1 MANRHISKLILFCT
15 VTLFSFSS
23 IKAQESDNAV
33 LNLIKEKTFL
43 FTAQTYYSNSYGSKR
58 LTDYYS
64 VKFTKDSIIGNVP
77 YYGQS
82 FTPQINVTDGG
93 INFTSIKFDYS
104 FVVKKNGKI
113 FVTILPKD
121 DRIIVQKLFMTIYS
135 DGQTQ
140 LDVLSRNRE
149 PVTLNGSI
157 SN

>member
-1 MANRHISKLILFCT
+1 MAKYHNTKIAFLFVCFLFC
-15 VTLFSFSS
+15 FST
-23 IKAQESDNAV
+23 IEAQETDNAV
-33 LNLIKEKTFL
+33 TQMIKAKNFL
-43 FTAQTYYSNSYGSKR
+43 FTAQTYFSNSFGSKR

-93 INFTSIKFDYS
+93 INFISTKFEYS
-104 FVVKKNGKI
+104 FVEKKNGKI
-113 FVTILPKD
+113 LVTILPKD

-140 LDVLSRNRE
+140 LDVLCRNKE
-149 PVTLNGSI
+149 PVTLNGYI

>member
-1 MANRHISKLILFCT
+1 MSNHFVYKSVVFIAAF
-15 VTLFSFSS
+15 LFSFSVVE
-23 IKAQESDNAV
+23 AQATETAISHM
-33 LNLIKEKTFL
+33 IKEKEFL
-43 FTAQTYYSNSYGSKR
+43 FTAQTYFSNSFGSKR

-64 VKFTKDSIIGNVP
+64 VKFTKDSIIGNIP

-93 INFTSIKFDYS
+93 INFISTKFEYS
-104 FVVKKNGKI
+104 FVEKKNGKF

-140 LDVLSRNRE
+140 LDVLSRNKE
-149 PVTLNGSI
+149 PVTLNGYI

>member
-1 MANRHISKLILFCT
+1 MANNIVSKLVLFCA

-23 IKAQESDNAV
+23 VTAQEADNAV

-43 FTAQTYYSNSYGSKR
+43 FTAQTYFSTSFGSKR

-113 FVTILPKD
+113 FVTVLPKD